1 LPQIVTID
9 GRGITIQEAIR
20 DMRARMGPLEERGFH
35 PVSEVEIVDTS
46 TKKIIQT
53 FPVVES
59 GIPDHL
65 EPDPHKKG
73 PEPDDQRLH
82 QHPHVPET
90 KEHYPYIARI
100 RLEE

>member
-1 LPQIVTID
+1 MPEIVTID

-35 PVSEVEIVDTS
+35 TVSEVEIVDTS

-53 FPVVES
+53 FPIIES
-59 GIPDHL
+59 GVPDHL
-65 EPDPHKKG
+65 ESDPHKKTQQLAD
-73 PEPDDQRLH
+73 ERLH
-82 QHPHVPET
+82 QHPHVPER
-90 KEHYPYIARI
+90 KELYQYIARI